1 MTARSATAAHH
12 AALLRMRGASLFAPR
27 TADELA
33 VLAADR
39 QRTADHHAALVVI
52 EATTNEYGSPRS
64 GVDTDTYVEHLDKF
78 GQRGPSVVGPYAFR
92 SGDHIGTA
100 PTPAPLA
107 RPVAVDDVE
116 HWARYA
122 VHASTGGSLY
132 DGGAWAVASHVVHVD
147 HLGRETIEDGPT
159 VIGADGKS
167 YTGAAV
173 YVAAVAQPADVR
185 ALRLRSVRW
194 FGGTGRIED
203 PDAGALAD
211 RGHSTREAGTALV
224 GADGCNLTRTTAD
237 GTATRERWNHLR
249 AETALA
255 LHTLAATE
263 CPSYVLASDRLAVV
277 GAMPGEPRKWETR
290 YGVAIDVEERQH
302 DGTTAVRTIWRTR
315 PLRADEYGQYGP
327 DGVLAH
333 TARWK
338 ALPKREDPR
347 TGGSRT
353 VERAAAVKAA
363 ARHRRI
369 ETARAIAVE
378 ALAVGAPV
386 VGRSHSLHVRLARGA
401 AVVSF
406 LSSAVVGRPVVGP
419 SVLVNAGAA
428 VLAD

>member
-1 MTARSATAAHH
+1 
-12 AALLRMRGASLFAPR
+12 MRGASLFAPR

-39 QRTADHHAALVVI
+39 QRTADHHAAVVDI
-52 EATTNEYGSPRS
+52 EREANTYTGRS
-64 GVDTDTYVEHLDKF
+64 RPMVLDHYIEHLDKF

-92 SGDHIGTA
+92 SGDHITTA
-100 PTPAPLA
+100 PAPAPLA
-107 RPVAVDDVE
+107 RPVVLDEIE

-122 VHASTGGSLY
+122 CRASTGGSLH

-147 HLGRETIEDGPT
+147 HLGRESIEDGPT

-167 YTGAAV
+167 YTGAVV

-185 ALRLRSVRW
+185 AMRLRSVRW

-211 RGHSTREAGTALV
+211 RGHSTREAGAALV

-237 GTATRERWNHLR
+237 GTATRERWTHLR
-249 AETALA
+249 AERAADLHALA
-255 LHTLAATE
+255 GTD
-263 CPSYVLASDRLAVV
+263 CPPYIPQSDRLAIV

-290 YGVAIDVEERQH
+290 YGVAIDIEDRQH
-302 DGTTAVRTIWRTR
+302 DGTTAVHTIWRTR

-327 DGVLAH
+327 VGTLAH

-338 ALPKREDPR
+338 ALPKQEDPR
-347 TGGSRT
+347 TGASRT
-353 VERAAAVKAA
+353 VERAAAVKAT

-369 ETARAIAVE
+369 ETARAVAVK
-378 ALAVGAPV
+378 ALAVGRIE
-386 VGRSHSLHVRLARGA
+386 GRSHSLHVRLARGA

-419 SVLVNAGAA
+419 TVLVNAGAA